1 MKKEKMPS
9 EYPRQNICY
18 TKNGIV
24 KFVKTVII
32 IHGWQIAYKKQHAL
46 PQDRRL
52 TTF

>member
-1 MKKEKMPS
+1 MMRKEKMLS

-32 IHGWQIAYKKQHAL
+32 IHWLANSIKKNMHYRKIG
-46 PQDRRL
+46 D
-52 TTF
+52 